1 MGNHFRVFLLRN
13 GCVFFFCLQM
23 ERFQSML
30 FWLATA
36 SFDVYVVKRF
46 SPELI
51 EWWMERPRARTLQSM
66 RARVILGIWI
76 SGGSI
81 IEIEIMRE
89 VQEDSCR
96 WGTCET
102 GWWNLA
108 TDVNLDRNT
117 LVPHLASFGQPVKP
131 FWVAGF
137 ISCDVFDKNCQIL
150 QPSQRLLEVWE
161 GQWGLCSFCFVV
173 GLISNSCPL

>member
-1 MGNHFRVFLLRN
+1 MVFGRRLESSNGCAANIGWAWKSRWHLDERAASRGEREIPKVVLLESTSSIPHGNHAWSISVAQRMY
-13 GCVFFFCLQM
+13 FCRQM
-23 ERFQSML
+23 EQQSML

-36 SFDVYVVKRF
+36 SFDVYVVNRF

-89 VQEDSCR
+89 VQEDPCR

-108 TDVNLDRNT
+108 TDV
-117 LVPHLASFGQPVKP
+117 FGQPVKP
-131 FWVAGF
+131 F
-137 ISCDVFDKNCQIL
+137 
-150 QPSQRLLEVWE
+150 E
-161 GQWGLCSFCFVV
+161 
-173 GLISNSCPL
+173 